1 MQGLTSLSEQRAAP
15 LSGAPNAQAVK
26 SKPVK
31 PESVKSESVKRGRN
45 PGMWLA
51 ALLVLLGVVMGV
63 AWIDGGEE
71 PIRPIAQ
78 PVAVPAGE
86 GSS

>member
-1 MQGLTSLSEQRAAP
+1 QRAAP

-31 PESVKSESVKRGRN
+31 PESVKRGRN